1 MTPRHL
7 LPAAAGVGLF
17 RLPAHADTAR
27 DISRDVLA
35 ADDGWAAYGTGTT
48 AGAAADDAHVY
59 TVTDRTG
66 LVRALD
72 GGSDTPEII
81 RIAGTIDADTDDSG
95 RRLDCADYATDG
107 YRLKDHLAAYVPRTR
122 GSARPS
128 GPQEEARQAERVRF
142 TVGSHT
148 TIVGLGRAVLKGASL
163 QVRNADDVIVRN
175 LGLRDAYAML
185 IGDSDSDSDSDSDTA
200 TGDRGRLRVT
210 LHHDQFE
217 SVVQADLVKSWNGGA
232 PHASGTLWGSPR
244 TKSGG
249 RCPVDLPALH
259 NDYNSGS
266 ERDLTADA
274 GRAPV
279 LHGGIDSAA
288 PADRAVARGAGAGR
302 IR

>member
-1 MTPRHL
+1 MSPRHL
-7 LPAAAGVGLF
+7 VPAAAGVGLF

-59 TVTDRTG
+59 TVSTG

-95 RRLDCADYATDG
+95 RRLDCATDG
-107 YRLKDHLAAYVPRTR
+107 YHLKNSLAPA
-122 GSARPS
+122 
-128 GPQEEARQAERVRF
+128 ARQAERVRF

-163 QVRNADDVIVRN
+163 QVRNADDVIVRD

-185 IGDSDSDSDSDSDTA
+185 IGNSDTA

-232 PHASGTLWGSPR
+232 PHASGTLWGFPR
-244 TKSGG
+244 TKSG
-249 RCPVDLPALH
+249 RSCPVDLPALH
-259 NDYNSGS
+259 NACDSGS

>member
-1 MTPRHL
+1 MSPRHL
-7 LPAAAGVGLF
+7 VPAAAGVGLF

-35 ADDGWAAYGTGTT
+35 ADDGWAAYGTGIT

-81 RIAGTIDADTDDSG
+81 TIAGTIDADTDDSG
-95 RRLDCADYATDG
+95 RRLDCADYATGG
-107 YRLKDHLAAYVPRTR
+107 YRLKDSLA
-122 GSARPS
+122 SA
-128 GPQEEARQAERVRF
+128 ARQAERVRF

-148 TIVGLGRAVLKGASL
+148 TIVGLGRAVPKGASL

-185 IGDSDSDSDSDSDTA
+185 IGDSDTA

-232 PHASGTLWGSPR
+232 PHASGTLWGSSR

>member
-1 MTPRHL
+1 MSPRHL
-7 LPAAAGVGLF
+7 VPAAAGGGPF

-59 TVTDRTG
+59 TVSTG

-95 RRLDCADYATDG
+95 RRLDCATDG
-107 YRLKDHLAAYVPRTR
+107 YHLKNSLAPA
-122 GSARPS
+122 
-128 GPQEEARQAERVRF
+128 ARQAERVRF

-175 LGLRDAYAML
+175 LGLRDADAML
-185 IGDSDSDSDSDSDTA
+185 IGNSDTA

-232 PHASGTLWGSPR
+232 PHASGTLWGFPR
-244 TKSGG
+244 TKSG
-249 RCPVDLPALH
+249 RSCPVDLPALH
-259 NDYNSGS
+259 NAYSSGS
-266 ERDLTADA
+266 ERDLTADV
-274 GRAPV
+274 GRTPV

-288 PADRAVARGAGAGR
+288 LADRAVARGAGAGR

>member
-1 MTPRHL
+1 MSPRHL
-7 LPAAAGVGLF
+7 VPAAAGVGLF

-48 AGAAADDAHVY
+48 VGAAADDAHLY

-72 GGSDTPEII
+72 GGSDTPEIV

-95 RRLDCADYATDG
+95 RRLDCATGG
-107 YRLKDHLAAYVPRTR
+107 YRLKDHLAAYDPRTR

-128 GPQEEARQAERVRF
+128 GPQEEARQAPAARQAERVRF

-163 QVRNADDVIVRN
+163 QVRNADDVIVRD

-185 IGDSDSDSDSDSDTA
+185 IGNSDTA

-232 PHASGTLWGSPR
+232 PHASGTLWESPR

-259 NDYNSGS
+259 NACDSGS

-274 GRAPV
+274 GRTPV

>member
-1 MTPRHL
+1 MSPRHL
-7 LPAAAGVGLF
+7 VPAAAGAGPF

-66 LVRALD
+66 LVRALA

-95 RRLDCADYATDG
+95 RRLDCADYATGG
-107 YRLKDHLAAYVPRTR
+107 YRLKDHLAPA
-122 GSARPS
+122 
-128 GPQEEARQAERVRF
+128 ARQAERVRF

-163 QVRNADDVIVRN
+163 QVRNADDVIVRD

-185 IGDSDSDSDSDSDTA
+185 IGDSDTA

-259 NDYNSGS
+259 NACDSGS
-266 ERDLTADA
+266 ERDLTADV
-274 GRAPV
+274 GRTPV
-279 LHGGIDSAA
+279 LRGGIDSAA

>member
-7 LPAAAGVGLF
+7 VPAAAGVGLF

-48 AGAAADDAHVY
+48 AGAGADDAHVY

-107 YRLKDHLAAYVPRTR
+107 YRLKDHLAAYDPRTR

-128 GPQEEARQAERVRF
+128 GPQEEARQASAARQAERVRF

-185 IGDSDSDSDSDSDTA
+185 IGNSDTA
-200 TGDRGRLRVT
+200 TGDRGRLRGT

-232 PHASGTLWGSPR
+232 PHASGTLWGFPR

-249 RCPVDLPALH
+249 SCPVDLPALH
-259 NDYNSGS
+259 NACDSGS
-266 ERDLTADA
+266 ERDLTADV
-274 GRAPV
+274 GRTPV